1 MTDQLYATDD
11 RRRRRQPDVVQRAPL
26 DTGDLWKWVDRL
38 TTDRRQRLVRQT
50 PGTKATIEWVT
61 VPSLW
66 TQLEEAVASTTT
78 RDGGQSKGT
87 GSPAPIDVAITSLMH
102 EMSTR
107 LIRALIAADLQPR
120 LLVPDVQQ
128 LPARALPALQRY
140 PARDDRDGLGEP
152 VLDPELAGRLT
163 ERAARS
169 AAGTRAR
176 LDSARARH
184 DVRSDLRQ
192 YAAYLTTVVRDQDLI
207 DDWAHRYHSWGARA
221 ESALTLDGDSIDTR
235 GIRGHA
241 CPACLG
247 LRVARYE
254 DDGTYWDPALTIS
267 FRDGQILH
275 ATCRVCSAGWW
286 RGEGLEELTE
296 LLHSDAANTPST
308 EPVTGSEDAQ
318 DVQSDVRPTGMPGD
332 GRSRADRLPP
342 SSLFPW

>member
-1 MTDQLYATDD
+1 M
-11 RRRRRQPDVVQRAPL
+11 

-38 TTDRRQRLVRQT
+38 TNDRRQRLVRQT
-50 PGTKATIEWVT
+50 PGTAATIEWVT

-78 RDGGQSKGT
+78 RDGGPSKGT

-102 EMSTR
+102 EISTR

-120 LLVPDVQQ
+120 LLVPDVRRF
-128 LPARALPALQRY
+128 PARPLPALHRH
-140 PARDDRDGLGEP
+140 PARDDVDGLGDP
-152 VLDPELAGRLT
+152 VVDPELVGRLT
-163 ERAARS
+163 ERAARG
-169 AAGTRAR
+169 AASTRAR
-176 LDSARARH
+176 LDSARVRH

-192 YAAYLTTVVRDQDLI
+192 YAAYLTTVVGDQRLL
-207 DDWAHRYHSWGARA
+207 DDWADRYHSWGARA
-221 ESALTLDGDSIDTR
+221 AAALTLDGDSIDTR

-254 DDGTYWDPALTIS
+254 DDGTYWDPALVIS

-286 RGEGLEELTE
+286 RGEGLEELTDR
-296 LLHSDAANTPST
+296 LRSDVANTPGT
-308 EPVTGSEDAQ
+308 EPVTGSDDAQ
-318 DVQSDVRPTGMPGD
+318 AVQSDVRPTVMPED
-332 GRSRADRLPP
+332 GRSRPDRLSP
-342 SSLFPW
+342 SALFPW